1 LHQHES
7 ALEVGQTT
15 AIEHAECQL
24 PTFARANQN
33 VAAAAALLDTMH
45 IPSIDGVSEVYQWLK
60 NIVSTT
66 VAEQAESF
74 L

>member
-1 LHQHES
+1 
-7 ALEVGQTT
+7 
-15 AIEHAECQL
+15 
-24 PTFARANQN
+24 

-45 IPSIDGVSEVYQWLK
+45 IPSIDGVGEVYQWLK